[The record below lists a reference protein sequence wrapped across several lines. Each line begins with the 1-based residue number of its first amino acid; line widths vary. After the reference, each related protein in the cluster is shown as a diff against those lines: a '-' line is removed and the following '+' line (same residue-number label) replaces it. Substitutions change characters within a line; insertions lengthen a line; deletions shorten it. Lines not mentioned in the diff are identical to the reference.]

1 MAFSWVNEGEA
12 KAVLEELRADNETK
26 WALFGYSDAT
36 TLQLL
41 GKGSGGLSD
50 FYDRLPEDAVV
61 YAVLGQDVKD
71 QDESSYTQ
79 LKFIFITWVGVK
91 CKPMEKAKSSQHRL
105 PLYKYILSSLQLQA
119 ELQALEPS
127 ELSEALVL
135 EKLRGTRVEKAEK
148 PDSAVARDTPRAAP
162 AATNPAPAPKKTA
175 TVIVNNS
182 SPNAF
187 VGTSDL
193 KTDVK
198 FVNAEEANAAIQD
211 VRNEDTPTDWVLFG
225 HSETGRDII
234 KVIGSGSGGLDEMEQ
249 HFTDEDVVYGVLSV
263 VVADEDGGSEYK
275 TRKFIFIS
283 WVGPKVKPL
292 TKARSS
298 QHRVAL
304 YKHTKNFLQ
313 LHAEL
318 QALSKE
324 EISLPLI
331 KAKLCSTF

>member
-1 MAFSWVNEGEA
+1 MAFTWENEADA
-12 KAVLEELRADNETK
+12 KEVLEELRTDSNTK

-36 TLQLL
+36 VLKVLA
-41 GKGSGGLSD
+41 KGSGGLSE
-50 FYDRLPEDAVV
+50 FFDRLPEDQVV
-61 YAVLGQDVKD
+61 YAVLGQNVED
-71 QDESSYTQ
+71 QDESGYSH
-79 LKFIFITWVGVK
+79 LKFIFITWVGEK

-105 PLYKYILSSLQLQA
+105 PLYKYVLNYLQLQA

-127 ELSEALVL
+127 ELSDALIL
-135 EKLRGTRVEKAEK
+135 EKLRGTRVEKADK
-148 PDSAVARDTPRAAP
+148 PSGASATTTAPAVTQAAP
-162 AATNPAPAPKKTA
+162 TSTPKRA

-182 SPNAF
+182 APNAF

-193 KTDVK
+193 KTEVK
-198 FVNAEEANAAIQD
+198 FVNAEEANAALID
-211 VRNEDTPTDWVLFG
+211 VRNDSSETDWVLFG
-225 HSETGRDII
+225 HSDTGRD
-234 KVIGSGSGGLDEMEQ
+234 VIRVVGSGSGGLAEMEQ
-249 HFTDEDVVYGVLSV
+249 HFTDEDVVYGVLGV
-263 VVADEDGGSEYK
+263 IVEDEGESDYK
-275 TRKFIFIS
+275 TKKYIFIS

-304 YKHTKNFLQ
+304 YKHSKNFLQ

-324 EISLPLI
+324 EISLSLI